1 MDRLSEI
8 LPKVLGKRGLKAE
21 ADAALVL
28 HRAKEWIS
36 EHLPELKDS
45 IAPQSLQED
54 GTLLIACLH
63 SAAVQKCLAALP
75 HLKIFLREECGF
87 LPVRSIR
94 LVRARS
100 AAPQGRRD

>member
-1 MDRLSEI
+1 MDRLSKI
-8 LPKVLGKRGLKAE
+8 LPSVLGKRGLKAH
-21 ADAALVL
+21 ADAALIL
-28 HRAKEWIS
+28 HRAKEWLG
-36 EHLPELKDS
+36 ERLPELKDS
-45 IAPQSLQED
+45 VSPHALQKD

-63 SAAVQKCLAALP
+63 SAAAQECLSALP

-100 AAPQGRRD
+100 TAPQGRRE

>member
-1 MDRLSEI
+1 MDRLSKI
-8 LPKVLGKRGLKAE
+8 LPSVLGKRGLKAE

-28 HRAKEWIS
+28 HRAKEWLR
-36 EHLPELKDS
+36 ERLPQLKAS
-45 IAPQSLQED
+45 ITPSTLQED

-63 SAAVQKCLAALP
+63 SSAAQECLAALP

-94 LVRARS
+94 LIRS
-100 AAPQGRRD
+100 RSPAK